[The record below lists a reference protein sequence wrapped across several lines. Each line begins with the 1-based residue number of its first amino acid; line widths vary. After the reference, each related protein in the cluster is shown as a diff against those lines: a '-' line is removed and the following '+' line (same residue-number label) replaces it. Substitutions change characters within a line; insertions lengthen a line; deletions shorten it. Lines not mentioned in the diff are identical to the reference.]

1 MKKPDIKI
9 QTSVLSII
17 IAFAIITLGY
27 FGYKSLSQIV
37 NSIHQA
43 AIPDNKLLV
52 IKSIAADL
60 SEIENN
66 VRIYI
71 LTNEGQTAELYNS
84 NRNKVSESLN
94 KLINQ
99 PIMEND
105 KSIITDSLIATLYEK
120 LNIWESIFQLH
131 ESAKE
136 SQPSLSEIYT
146 KLGKPIIDTL
156 KTERK
161 KGIFRKIFGGKKTI
175 IDTTVIERE
184 LGNEEIKQEIKE
196 IESSIQEQGKQFNI
210 LESKLIEK
218 NLNLSEQL
226 SDLILQAEET
236 EANELLE
243 KTNEA
248 NRLASKTY
256 IILAIF
262 SFIAVLLL
270 LLVEFLLFKYF
281 REARERQQ
289 VLQNAKSEAEKFALA
304 KEQFASNVSHEIRT
318 PINAIHGMA
327 EQLLQKKMGDEARQQ
342 LIILSKS
349 AQYLKNIV
357 NDTLD
362 FTKAQASKLKLRS
375 EHFSPSSVFEE
386 VVGIE
391 RSEANAKGIELKFIE
406 KGTKAPALIG
416 DPVRLKQILL
426 NLINN
431 SIKFTETG
439 FVALHTEI
447 VKVEEKSCIKI
458 KVEDTGIGISEQD
471 QQTVFDEFVQVEN
484 DSPKKQKGTGLGL
497 SIVKKIVELH
507 DGRISISSELNK
519 GTVVSVELCYPEGD
533 PRKIKDHEVPNLV
546 IPKEFKKLSV
556 LVVDDEEYNRFML
569 KGIFNKWRIKYNE
582 AVNGNEAIAF
592 CSENNVDIV
601 LMDINMPVT
610 SGIDATKTILK
621 EKPSNKIIAISAS
634 TKPEDIAACTQVG
647 MIGYLTKP
655 FSETE
660 LFDLIIDKLNIE
672 RTRDPKKLKRKKAS
686 KEAPIYFDSLMHLAN
701 NDQAFFREMLEI
713 FIRSAK
719 NGIDEIEKNYRSN
732 NLDLVA
738 ETAHKLASPA
748 KHIQAMELFTHLKAL
763 EENILHHKNPGTNSE
778 IIELVKYEINKLI
791 PFIEQ
796 YLEEN
801 KYGDEE

>member
-9 QTSVLSII
+9 QTSFLSII

-60 SEIENN
+60 LEIENN

-71 LTNEGQTAELYNS
+71 LTIEEQTAELYHSKREVVYENLNS
-84 NRNKVSESLN
+84 LTK
-94 KLINQ
+94 Q
-99 PIMEND
+99 PFQEDND
-105 KSIITDSLIATLYEK
+105 AIISDSLITILYEK

-146 KLGKPIIDTL
+146 KLGTPIIDTI
-156 KTERK
+156 KTERR

-175 IDTTVIERE
+175 IDTTIIERE

-226 SDLILQAEET
+226 SELILQAEET

-243 KTNEA
+243 KTNGA

-256 IILAIF
+256 IILAVF
-262 SFIAVLLL
+262 SIVAVLLL

-375 EHFSPSSVFEE
+375 EHFSPSAIFEE

-391 RSEANAKGIELKFIE
+391 RSEANSKGLELKFTK
-406 KGTKAPALIG
+406 KGSTENIVLG

-447 VKVEEKSCIKI
+447 VKEEEKSCIKI

-484 DSPKKQKGTGLGL
+484 NSSKKQKGTGLGL

-507 DGRISISSELNK
+507 DGKISISSELNK

-533 PRKIKDHEVPNLV
+533 PEKIKDHEVTNLV
-546 IPKEFKKLSV
+546 IPEEFKKLSV

-569 KGIFNKWRIKYNE
+569 KGIFNKWGIKYKE
-582 AVNGNEAIAF
+582 AVNGN
-592 CSENNVDIV
+592 
-601 LMDINMPVT
+601 
-610 SGIDATKTILK
+610 
-621 EKPSNKIIAISAS
+621 
-634 TKPEDIAACTQVG
+634 
-647 MIGYLTKP
+647 
-655 FSETE
+655 
-660 LFDLIIDKLNIE
+660 
-672 RTRDPKKLKRKKAS
+672 
-686 KEAPIYFDSLMHLAN
+686 
-701 NDQAFFREMLEI
+701 
-713 FIRSAK
+713 
-719 NGIDEIEKNYRSN
+719 
-732 NLDLVA
+732 
-738 ETAHKLASPA
+738 
-748 KHIQAMELFTHLKAL
+748 
-763 EENILHHKNPGTNSE
+763 
-778 IIELVKYEINKLI
+778 
-791 PFIEQ
+791 
-796 YLEEN
+796 
-801 KYGDEE
+801 